1 MHKRDFLSENLDG
14 ALDVKRLLEDILFEK
29 GLKIKEAAKRM
40 NISSERLYKY
50 LNPHSLNNNFPAF
63 LVPIFTLTIGPE
75 LLRYLAAEAGY
86 GILKLPR
93 GNRSLKGALRVAT
106 EAMKECSQ
114 ALEAYLEAVEDGRV
128 SLWELKSVEKEINEA
143 VQALLTLKATAEGM
157 RDGASGD
164 D

>member
-1 MHKRDFLSENLDG
+1 M
-14 ALDVKRLLEDILFEK
+14 
-29 GLKIKEAAKRM
+29 
-40 NISSERLYKY
+40 
-50 LNPHSLNNNFPAF
+50 
-63 LVPIFTLTIGPE
+63 
-75 LLRYLAAEAGY
+75 
-86 GILKLPR
+86 
-93 GNRSLKGALRVAT
+93 AT

-114 ALEAYLEAVEDGRV
+114 ALEAYLDAVEDGRV